1 MTDVALQ
8 PDTSVEHKVIG
19 RPMDRVDGPLKVRG
33 AATYASD
40 VTYPDMTHAALVQ
53 STVAA
58 GRIRRIDTSRA
69 KVAPGVIAV
78 ITHENSPALGSPPA
92 ELFFPSARYP
102 LEDDRI
108 LHHGQHVGIVVAES
122 PAQALAAARLVTVEY
137 DETSPVL
144 GIENPDAAIVR
155 NPFGFDQSR
164 GDVAA
169 ALAAAD
175 VVYDQTFHIA
185 AESNNP
191 MGLFA
196 TVAVWDGD
204 RLVVHDATQFPRLVR
219 RVLAAHFGLP
229 EEKVRVLV
237 PYLGGGFGAGLR
249 AWPHTI
255 LTAVAARMI
264 GRSVKIVLSRPQM
277 FNSTGHRPETRQRVR
292 LGATRAGQLVAIDHE
307 GTSTRGIAEYN
318 PEFIT
323 FGTGAAYACP
333 NVATRDAQVKL
344 NIPSPNAMRG
354 PGAVEGNFAIESA
367 LDELA
372 DQLQIDPIELRLL
385 NYAEVHPQS
394 GLPWSGKALRD
405 CYRVGAERFGWAR
418 RDARVGS
425 MRKGHLLVGYGM
437 ASVAYEWYV
446 TPCQAKLS
454 VGRDG
459 RAHLRSAATDIGT
472 GTYTIATQMVA
483 ELLRIDP
490 RQVQVSIGDT
500 DLPPSPQSGGSGLA
514 ASLAGAIENAAAN
527 LLRKFDELRGGRTGE
542 SYGDILARHG
552 LDELSADGE
561 KTPHPEQAS
570 VAPSPAFAAQFAEV
584 HIDPDLGL
592 LRVARMVTVVDG
604 GRILNDKLARS
615 QVTGAVVMGIGMTL
629 LEETT
634 FDATGRIANAT
645 LGDYLV
651 PVNADIPDLDVVF
664 VGEPDRFNALG
675 VKGVGEIGIIGVAAA
690 IANAVYHATGRRFRS
705 LPITIDQL
713 L

>member
-1 MTDVALQ
+1 MCNKRSPGSGCAAVAYGARMHAILGASEHCIALHASDLCVALAALDARVAHRGRQQAVHDPLTEFYVTPGDHPDIENVLDHGDLITRVELPLLPLGARSGYLKVRDRTSYEFALTSAAAALVIDDGTIASARLALGGVGTVPWRAREAEGVLAGAPATAEAFRAAAEAAIQNPFTVPGTAFKVELGKADDRENPGNRFRSESMTDVALQ

-204 RLVVHDATQFPRLVR
+204 RLVVQDATQFPRLVR

-264 GRSVKIVLSRPQM
+264 GRPVKIVLSRPQM

-394 GLPWSGKALRD
+394 GPTVVGQGTARLLPRWCRAVRLGQGVTRAWGR
-405 CYRVGAERFGWAR
+405 CAR
-418 RDARVGS
+418 AIS
-425 MRKGHLLVGYGM
+425 
-437 ASVAYEWYV
+437 
-446 TPCQAKLS
+446 
-454 VGRDG
+454 
-459 RAHLRSAATDIGT
+459 
-472 GTYTIATQMVA
+472 
-483 ELLRIDP
+483 
-490 RQVQVSIGDT
+490 
-500 DLPPSPQSGGSGLA
+500 
-514 ASLAGAIENAAAN
+514 SLATAW
-527 LLRKFDELRGGRTGE
+527 
-542 SYGDILARHG
+542 
-552 LDELSADGE
+552 
-561 KTPHPEQAS
+561 
-570 VAPSPAFAAQFAEV
+570 PA
-584 HIDPDLGL
+584 
-592 LRVARMVTVVDG
+592 
-604 GRILNDKLARS
+604 
-615 QVTGAVVMGIGMTL
+615 
-629 LEETT
+629 
-634 FDATGRIANAT
+634 
-645 LGDYLV
+645 
-651 PVNADIPDLDVVF
+651 
-664 VGEPDRFNALG
+664 
-675 VKGVGEIGIIGVAAA
+675 
-690 IANAVYHATGRRFRS
+690 
-705 LPITIDQL
+705 
-713 L
+713 